1 MSNNYIF
8 KNLKEVLTGEEQ
20 VLLEHDGESI
30 AFVIC
35 GGFVTNISNE
45 NSPALAGTDDY
56 IKYLKV
62 VNTETDEE
70 TILYNDQLIQP
81 NTSLPIDKIFLTNN
95 QKIVMCS
102 EYSNNL
108 HITLSYFRVVDYE
121 KGVVLVNF
129 EPVDLLSE
137 IPTWNIVGQ
146 EEEYYDSE
154 YSYLLAGEYN
164 IEFKDISG
172 WSKPDSIVIN
182 IEKNKITEITAT
194 YDLLESN
201 VTFKTE
207 QVDIQ
212 DQFMWRVV
220 ATEIWRNNN
229 ESITL
234 PAGEYVVEFS
244 DIDDYQIPTSVSI
257 TIENQKTYTYF
268 VIYEPIKSSITVNLN
283 PPFIKL
289 AKTYY
294 YYNFWRI
301 VYPDLSKTLWYTS
314 GRTIN
319 IEANQSYQLEIK
331 SNDYF
336 TPDENNIEFDLE
348 EDQTLEFNV
357 NMTRI
362 T

>member
-56 IKYLKV
+56 IKYLKII
-62 VNTETDEE
+62 NTETDEE

-81 NTSLPIDKIFLTNN
+81 NTSLPIEKIFLNSN
-95 QKIVMCS
+95 QKILICS

-121 KGVVLVNF
+121 NGVILVNF

-154 YSYLLAGEYN
+154 YSYLPAGEYI

-172 WSKPDSIVIN
+172 WSKPDPTTIN
-182 IEKNKITEITAT
+182 VEKNKTTEITAT
-194 YDLLESN
+194 YDLLESSI
-201 VTFKTE
+201 TFKTE
-207 QVDIQ
+207 QIDIR

-220 ATEIWRNNN
+220 GVETWKDNN

-234 PAGEYVVEFS
+234 LAGEY
-244 DIDDYQIPTSVSI
+244 I
-257 TIENQKTYTYF
+257 
-268 VIYEPIKSSITVNLN
+268 
-283 PPFIKL
+283 
-289 AKTYY
+289 
-294 YYNFWRI
+294 
-301 VYPDLSKTLWYTS
+301 
-314 GRTIN
+314 
-319 IEANQSYQLEIK
+319 
-331 SNDYF
+331 
-336 TPDENNIEFDLE
+336 IEFKDIVWLPNPNFSFYYCRE
-348 EDQTLEFNV
+348 SKNIFLFCHIRNQ
-357 NMTRI
+357 
-362 T
+362 